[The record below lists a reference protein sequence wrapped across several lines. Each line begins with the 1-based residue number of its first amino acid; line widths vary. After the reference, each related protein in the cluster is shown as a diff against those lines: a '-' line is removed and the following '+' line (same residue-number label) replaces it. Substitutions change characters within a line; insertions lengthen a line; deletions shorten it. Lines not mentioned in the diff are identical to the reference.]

1 MKHHNPIYMI
11 AVVEDY
17 IYKRTGKQVTID
29 KNIVN
34 DPQQLM
40 KLHLAFQVAN
50 GNQSDKSI

>member
-1 MKHHNPIYMI
+1 MSNLNPLYMI

-17 IYKRTGKQVTID
+17 IYKMKGVQVTID

-40 KLHLAFQVAN
+40 KLHIAFQVAN
-50 GNQSDKSI
+50 GNQSNESI

>member
-1 MKHHNPIYMI
+1 MI

-40 KLHLAFQVAN
+40 KLHLAFQTAN
-50 GNQSDKSI
+50 GNQIDKSI

>member
-1 MKHHNPIYMI
+1 MI

-17 IYKRTGKQVTID
+17 IYKMKGVQVTID

-50 GNQSDKSI
+50 GNQSNKGI

>member
-1 MKHHNPIYMI
+1 MI